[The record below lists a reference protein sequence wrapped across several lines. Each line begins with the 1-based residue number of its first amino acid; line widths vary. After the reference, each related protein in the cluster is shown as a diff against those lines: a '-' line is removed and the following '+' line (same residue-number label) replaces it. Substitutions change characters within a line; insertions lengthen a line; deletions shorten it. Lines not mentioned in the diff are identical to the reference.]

1 MGYELRPLHDLF
13 GAELLGADLRE
24 PPSAELVK
32 TVKDAMAEYAVLV
45 IRGQTLTDQ
54 DQIRFTR
61 VFGPLELLPDL
72 GIKRSRPTRLPAE
85 MYDASNL
92 DENGEIVTPD
102 SVRAKFSKGNE
113 FFHSDSSYNDL
124 PTSWSLLRGHIVSPE
139 GGNTEFVDSRAA
151 YDALPDEMKARIETL
166 FVEHSIWHSRRR
178 GGLKE
183 VTREME
189 QAMPPVQHP
198 LVRLSENGRKAL
210 YMGGHASHIIGMPI
224 EEGRRLL
231 EELYQFAT
239 QPRFI
244 YSHEW
249 KVGDLLIWDNR
260 CTMHRGTPFPYFKY
274 KRDLRATRL
283 LEYGTDRSSTTAR
296 QTGAQ
301 PAE

>member
-1 MGYELRPLHDLF
+1 MGYELRPLHDVF

-24 PPSAELVK
+24 PPPAELIEMVK
-32 TVKDAMAEYAVLV
+32 KAMAEYAVLV
-45 IRGQTLTDQ
+45 IRDQVLTDD

-61 VFGPLELLPDL
+61 AFGPLELLPNL
-72 GIKRSRPTRLPAE
+72 GINRQRPTRLPPE
-85 MYDASNL
+85 MFDASNL
-92 DENGEIVTPD
+92 DENGDIVTPD

-151 YDALPDEMKARIETL
+151 YEALPDETKARIEDL
-166 FVEHSIWHSRRR
+166 VVEHSIWHSRRR

-183 VTREME
+183 VTKEME
-189 QAMPPVQHP
+189 QAMPPVRHP
-198 LVRLSENGRKAL
+198 LVRLSENGRKVL
-210 YMGGHASHIIGMPI
+210 YIGGHASHIVDWPV
-224 EEGRRLL
+224 EEGRELL

-239 QPRFI
+239 QTRFV
-244 YSHEW
+244 YSHQW

-283 LEYGTDRSSTTAR
+283 LEYGTDRSSTSAR
-296 QTGAQ
+296 QATAQ
-301 PAE
+301 AAE

>member
-1 MGYELRPLHDLF
+1 MGYELHPLHDVF

-24 PPSAELVK
+24 PPSAELIR
-32 TVKDAMAEYAVLV
+32 TVKDAMAEYAVLA
-45 IRGQTLTDQ
+45 IRGQTITDQ
-54 DQIRFTR
+54 EQIRFTR
-61 VFGPLELLPDL
+61 AFGPLELLPDL
-72 GIKRSRPTRLPAE
+72 GIKRRNPARLPPE

-139 GGNTEFVDSRAA
+139 GGNTEFLDARAV
-151 YDALPDEMKARIETL
+151 YDALPDKMKAGIEGL
-166 FVEHSIWHSRRR
+166 VVEHSIWHSRRR

-183 VTREME
+183 VTKEME
-189 QAMPPVQHP
+189 EAMPPVQHP

-210 YMGGHASHIIGMPI
+210 YMGGHASHIVGMPV
-224 EEGRRLL
+224 EEGRELL
-231 EELYQFAT
+231 EELYRFAT
-239 QPRFI
+239 QPRFV

-249 KVGDLLIWDNR
+249 QAGDLLIWDNR

-283 LEYGTDRSSTTAR
+283 LEYGTDRSSTSAR
-296 QTGAQ
+296 QADAKIT
-301 PAE
+301 